1 MAYTLSPYI
10 RKAIKAFAEGRHI
23 TMNNKYHLRCLT
35 MAQSAELH
43 EILKDRS
50 ISKWIAK
57 FAYGY
62 KPDEAITWCRRAEIS
77 ASEGSELFLGLFDSI
92 SNKLI
97 AIAGI
102 TPETEEDGSVRAEI
116 GYVVA
121 KEYHGRGFPVK
132 LLNAVVD
139 LAFKELGIARIYS
152 TSATGNLAN
161 QYVLKRV
168 GLEHKGNIIVE
179 TNGFSPRVSALYEQS
194 NPLMI

>member
-1 MAYTLSPYI
+1 MAYILAPHI
-10 RKAIKAFAEGRHI
+10 RKAIKAFAEGRQI

-43 EILKDRS
+43 EILSDRT
-50 ISKWIAK
+50 ISRWIAK

-62 KPDEAITWCRRAEIS
+62 KPDEAIAWCKRAEL
-77 ASEGSELFLGLFDSI
+77 AVNEGSELFLGLYDNL

-102 TPETEEDGSVRAEI
+102 SPETDIDGTVKAEI

-132 LLNAVVD
+132 LLNIVKD

-161 QYVLKRV
+161 QYVLKRS

-179 TNGFSPRVSALYEQS
+179 TNGHNPRVSALYEQN
-194 NPLMI
+194 NPLMM